1 MRHPWI
7 LAMHILRDY
16 LLLVVITSPGSLG
29 SECRKACLVMW
40 CPDVQD
46 PDMNSYIK
54 YSLEDPDDEFRCA
67 RLWCPAVKQ
76 VSLNKY
82 LCRSGLDPELATTTT
97 ATTEVT
103 EEPEEPTTRPAP
115 PGEEQKPADK
125 YPVSSGQPTAH
136 EEETVGL
143 RVPWVGYYSEDC
155 RNKDGSYA
163 PNGKLCLVTP
173 DRRKL
178 GTGHGCY
185 WGNCQK
191 GRCVNAIYSRC
202 ATM

>member
-1 MRHPWI
+1 MHHPWI

-16 LLLVVITSPGSLG
+16 ILLVIITSPGSLG

-46 PDMNSYIK
+46 PDINRYIK
-54 YSLEDPDDEFRCA
+54 YSLEDPD
-67 RLWCPAVKQ
+67 
-76 VSLNKY
+76 
-82 LCRSGLDPELATTTT
+82 
-97 ATTEVT
+97 
-103 EEPEEPTTRPAP
+103 AP
-115 PGEEQKPADK
+115 PGEEQKPADDN
-125 YPVSSGQPTAH
+125 PVPSGQPTAH

-155 RNKDGSYA
+155 RKKDRSNA
-163 PNGKLCLVTP
+163 PDGKLCLVTP
-173 DRRKL
+173 KRHKL

-185 WGNCQK
+185 WGICKN
-191 GRCVNAIYSRC
+191 GRCVNAVYSRC